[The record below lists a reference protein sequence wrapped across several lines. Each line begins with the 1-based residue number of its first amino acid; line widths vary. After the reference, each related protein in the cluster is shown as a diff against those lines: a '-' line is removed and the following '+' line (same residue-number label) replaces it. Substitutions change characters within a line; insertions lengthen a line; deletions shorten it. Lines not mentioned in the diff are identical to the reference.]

1 MMNWKIPS
9 PSLVLSG
16 LLALAVAAPAADEFP
31 LPADSQPQDGVP
43 KGEVVKSVFAGS
55 KIFPGTEHEY
65 WVYVPKQ
72 IDATQPAPVMVFQ
85 DGLQYNAPVVF
96 DNLIQRKGIP
106 ALVGVFVQP
115 GVVPALS
122 TNALPRFN
130 RSFEYDGLGDGYAR
144 FLIDELLPH
153 VAKTHHLNLSTNGN
167 DRAIAGNSS
176 GAIAAF
182 TAAWER
188 PDAFRRV
195 FSAIGTYANLRG
207 GNDYP
212 SLVRKTEPKPIRVF
226 LQDGTNDLNIY
237 GGNWWIAN
245 QDMLSALQFA
255 GYDVTNAW
263 GSGGHDGRHATAIF
277 PAAMRWLWRD
287 YPVPIAANA
296 TRASK
301 QPLMEILIPGE
312 DWQLVSAGHRF
323 TEGPAAN
330 TKGEVFFTDI
340 PNNRIHKV
348 ALDGTVTVF
357 AEDTGGANGL
367 MFGSDGR
374 LYACANGRKRIVAYD
389 EAGQAETVVDDV
401 ESNDLVAL
409 PDSGYF
415 TDPGNKRVWYVNA
428 QLEKSVVDTGIE
440 FPNGIITSPDQSLL
454 FVADT
459 RGRFVYSFQIQPGGA
474 LAHKQR
480 FFYLHVPD
488 TANDSGAD
496 GMMVD
501 TLGRLY
507 VATRLGVQVCDQ
519 AGRVQGIIHKPQEA
533 WLANV
538 CFGGPNFDQLF
549 AACGDKVFKRKTR
562 GRGVLSFEAPVKPPA
577 PRL

>member
-1 MMNWKIPS
+1 MNAKI
-9 PSLVLSG
+9 SLLS
-16 LLALAVAAPAADEFP
+16 LACVAFITFVSHTSAADEFP
-31 LPADSQPQDGVP
+31 VTSDSKPQTGVP
-43 KGEVVKSVFAGS
+43 KGGVTQAVFTGS
-55 KIFPGTEHEY
+55 NVFPGTERDY

-72 IDATQPAPVMVFQ
+72 LDASKPAPVMVFQ

-96 DNLIQRKGIP
+96 DNLIARKEIP
-106 ALVGVFVQP
+106 PMVGVFVRP
-115 GVVPALS
+115 GVVPATS
-122 TNALPRFN
+122 SNALPRYN
-130 RSFEYDGLGDGYAR
+130 RSFEYDGLGDAYAR
-144 FLIDELLPH
+144 FLVEELLPH
-153 VAKTHHLNLSTNGN
+153 VAATVHVNLSTNGN

-188 PDAFRRV
+188 PDDFRRV
-195 FSAIGTYANLRG
+195 FSAIGTYVNLRG

-212 SLVRKTEPKPIRVF
+212 SLIRKTEPKPIRVF

-237 GGNWWIAN
+237 GGSWWVAN

-255 GYDVTNAW
+255 GYDVSNSW
-263 GSGGHDGRHATAIF
+263 GGGAHDIKHATAIF
-277 PAAMRWLWRD
+277 PEALRWLWRD
-287 YPVPIAANA
+287 YPSPVIANA
-296 TRASK
+296 AQKSK
-301 QPLMEILIPGE
+301 QPLMEILVPGQ

-348 ALDGTVTVF
+348 ALDGKVTGF
-357 AEDTGGANGL
+357 AENTGGANGL

-374 LYACANGRKRIVAYD
+374 LYACANDKKQIVAYD
-389 EAGQAETVVDDV
+389 KQGNAQTIV
-401 ESNDLVAL
+401 EGAPSNDLVVLAS
-409 PDSGYF
+409 SGYF
-415 TDPGNKRVWYVNA
+415 TDPGNKRVWFVNA
-428 QLEKSVVDTGIE
+428 ALEKSVVDAGIE
-440 FPNGIITSPDQSLL
+440 SPNGIIVSPDQSLL
-454 FVADT
+454 YVADT
-459 RGRFVYSFQIQPGGA
+459 RGRFVYSFQIQPDGT

-496 GMMVD
+496 GMTVD

-507 VATRLGVQVCDQ
+507 VTTRLGVQVCDQ
-519 AGRVQGIIHKPQEA
+519 AGRVQGIIARPQNG

-538 CFGGPNFDQLF
+538 CFGGANYDELY
-549 AACGDKVFKRKTR
+549 ATCGDKVFKRQTKV
-562 GRGVLSFEAPVKPPA
+562 RGVQSFETPIKPPQ